1 MKGGRRERLYKLTTR
16 FSDNHGLWLQ
26 SGGGGGGV
34 VGVHL
39 GAFVGG
45 GGVWLGSPNPDPICD
60 QNMPFAGTVFP
71 TRPLKF
77 IPIFKARLS

>member
-1 MKGGRRERLYKLTTR
+1 MRGYINSLLASRIITVYGYT
-16 FSDNHGLWLQ
+16 Q
-26 SGGGGGGV
+26 GGGGGG
-34 VGVHL
+34 G
-39 GAFVGG
+39 GSGSTPRSFCWGG

-60 QNMPFAGTVFP
+60 QNMPFAGTVFQ